1 MSTYLDAVNRV
12 LRTNGFLGDDDDD
25 LESFT
30 TTQHQASMN
39 VAKIA
44 VTTTLTSLISD
55 QLIPHEQEEANIT
68 YTVGERAYQLDC
80 QFIRFAGDPYLVELD
95 DDGNPTTHF
104 LWEFKGG
111 ENRLR
116 KTIHN
121 YRTTPGKPIWWYYI
135 NTDEKKI
142 GVYPVPDT
150 ATTIMYIF
158 EKDLSI
164 SNYKDILPFNNTMEF
179 DAFCNMSSR
188 TFKYVFEKSP
198 MAGLEGDVVYATSK
212 ATFQQLV
219 RPLDADKHYG
229 ATYS

>member
-44 VTTTLTSLISD
+44 VTTTLTSLIAD

-68 YTVGERAYQLDC
+68 YTVGERAYSLDC
-80 QFIRFAGDPYLVELD
+80 NFIRFAGIPYLRELD
-95 DDGNPTTHF
+95 AEGNPTTHK

-111 ENRLR
+111 EERLR
-116 KTIHN
+116 DTIHN

-135 NTDEKKI
+135 NSDEKKI
-142 GVYPVPDT
+142 GVYPVPDA
-150 ATTIMYIF
+150 ATTILYIF

-164 SNYKDILPFNNTMEF
+164 SNYQDVLPFNNTMEF
-179 DAFCNMSSR
+179 DSFCNMASR
-188 TFKYVFEKSP
+188 TFKYIFEKSP
-198 MAGLEGDVVYATSK
+198 MAGLSNDVIYASSK
-212 ATFQQLV
+212 STFQQLI
-219 RPLDADKHYG
+219 RATDADRHYG